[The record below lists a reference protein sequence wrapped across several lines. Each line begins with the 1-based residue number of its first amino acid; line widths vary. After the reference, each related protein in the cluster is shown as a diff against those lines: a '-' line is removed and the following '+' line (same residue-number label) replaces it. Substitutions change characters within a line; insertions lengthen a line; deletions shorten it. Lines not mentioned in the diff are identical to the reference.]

1 MKRIAVWGIGS
12 IGASLAARIEQAG
25 LAPTLIA
32 RPAAVALINEKG
44 LENRTAGKSSV
55 VHPRCVS
62 DTREAG
68 PQDLVLITVKAHS
81 GPALMPQLAPLLDAN
96 TTVVSLVNGL
106 PWWYFG
112 PGEKSNATQ
121 GAFEAVDPD
130 GAQWN
135 AIGPAR
141 TLGAVVKH
149 VAHMNAPNIV
159 AEGGKGLFIFGE
171 LDGRISP
178 RLEAVCEILNKAG
191 YASKASADIRND
203 VWQKLLGNISSGP
216 VAALTRSSV
225 SGCLSTPG
233 LRSIGRRLLM
243 ESKSVA
249 EALGVALDVDPEER
263 LDEAA
268 RLGSHKPSMLQ
279 DVEAGRRLEVEAMV
293 GAVTALGQRAGVPTP
308 TVDDILAM
316 TRMLDQS
323 LST

>member
-1 MKRIAVWGIGS
+1 M
-12 IGASLAARIEQAG
+12 
-25 LAPTLIA
+25 
-32 RPAAVALINEKG
+32 
-44 LENRTAGKSSV
+44 
-55 VHPRCVS
+55 S

-121 GAFEAVDPD
+121 GAFEAVDPG

-203 VWQKLLGNISSGP
+203 VWQKLRGNISSGP

-243 ESKSVA
+243 ESKAVA

-293 GAVTALGQRAGVPTP
+293 GAVTALGRRAGVPTP